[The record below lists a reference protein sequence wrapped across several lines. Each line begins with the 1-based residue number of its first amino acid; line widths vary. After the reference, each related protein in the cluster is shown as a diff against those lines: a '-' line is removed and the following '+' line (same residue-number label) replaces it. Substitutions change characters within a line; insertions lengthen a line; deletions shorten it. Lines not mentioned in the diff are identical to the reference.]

1 MHSQKTRG
9 EAEEVGWSQSR
20 QRGGSGCVSRWKQSS
35 VPGAKAASS
44 ATQVLWQSPSRVTL
58 TVPGEGDAACA
69 KDLPEEA
76 PACRTCGEEA
86 CTWSG
91 MALSSPANPTQPT
104 GFTPCWGVPIA
115 AQLGRDAQQGQAS
128 LGPEAQSPAHLALQ
142 QHAQTHCGPPC
153 SPPGTGAAVPSY
165 PRAGSSGT
173 AWPGTSST

>member
-1 MHSQKTRG
+1 M
-9 EAEEVGWSQSR
+9 GWSQSR
-20 QRGGSGCVSRWKQSS
+20 QGGGSGCVSRWKQSS

-104 GFTPCWGVPIA
+104 GFTPCWGVPHCWPA
-115 AQLGRDAQQGQAS
+115 GEGCPTGTGFPGARGTEPSSPGTAAARTDTLRAPLLPARDRGSCAQLPQGRQLWHCMARDI
-128 LGPEAQSPAHLALQ
+128 LHLKDR
-142 QHAQTHCGPPC
+142 G
-153 SPPGTGAAVPSY
+153 GE
-165 PRAGSSGT
+165 
-173 AWPGTSST
+173 